1 MKIIEDKN
9 YNWIDISERA
19 KTHAL
24 VRESLKSSI
33 DFEYLLDQKKNYF
46 EEPLYFASKT
56 GYEMDLIC
64 SSSDP

>member
-24 VRESLKSSI
+24 VRESLKSSFN
-33 DFEYLLDQKKNYF
+33 FEYLVDQKKQQWDSEGY
-46 EEPLYFASKT
+46 LKT
-56 GYEMDLIC
+56 PCTLRPKLDRWI
-64 SSSDP
+64 